1 MSHEDRTRGGRRRV
15 HLIDETVQDWVVE
28 DGRIL
33 WDSTAATQVYHAI
46 MTEVGSMPSAP
57 EYGSEVH
64 GEWKITTAFPR
75 ELESSLYASCA
86 PLIDA
91 GVVEDGSLTITV
103 TPYRGDIASIR
114 VEYTDGGG
122 QKQALDIPVQP
133 GIMDPE

>member
-1 MSHEDRTRGGRRRV
+1 
-15 HLIDETVQDWVVE
+15 
-28 DGRIL
+28 
-33 WDSTAATQVYHAI
+33 
-46 MTEVGSMPSAP
+46 MPSAP